1 MSTLLTPIKTLM
13 GVWKIAMEIITD
25 EIENLKSAWKKTS
38 EQQLFHELE
47 SEYGF
52 PRATCRSLVQLM
64 HEFIEQNY
72 GNQREDKQIL
82 YHAVS
87 KDEPPGKQLDKI
99 KIVSVKLTIT
109 HPEDADILEKKGVS
123 GLRQHKL
130 VRFTTEAYDQG
141 GLLVQEDL
149 ALLVNSSLR
158 TIQRDMKELREL
170 GIDIPTRGSIQDIGP
185 TISHKTKI
193 VELWLKGF
201 EYTEIELR
209 TNHSGHSIKR
219 YLVDFSRIVML
230 QDKGYTINQIRE
242 LTDNSEKVVKEHL
255 DLFNKYKDE
264 CKDRIQQLL
273 QPSKIALD
281 TSDKKKEMSL

>member
-1 MSTLLTPIKTLM
+1 MTTTLTPINNLM
-13 GVWKIAMEIITD
+13 GIWKVAMEIIEN

-38 EQQLFHELE
+38 EQQLFNELE
-47 SEYGF
+47 TEYGF

-72 GNQREDKQIL
+72 GNQREDKQII
-82 YHAVS
+82 YQAVG

-99 KIVSVKLTIT
+99 KIVSVKITIT
-109 HPEDADILEKKGVS
+109 HPEDASILETKDVG

-130 VRFTTEAYDQG
+130 VRFTNEAYDQG
-141 GLLVQEDL
+141 GLLVQEDF
-149 ALLVNSSLR
+149 ALLVNSSVR
-158 TIQRDMKELREL
+158 TIQRDMKELRDR

-209 TNHSGHSIKR
+209 TNHSGHAIKR

-230 QDKGYTINQIRE
+230 QDKGYTSNQIRE
-242 LTDNSEKVVKEHL
+242 LTNNSEKVVKEHL
-255 DLFNKYKDE
+255 DLFDKYKDE
-264 CKDRIQQLL
+264 GKDRIQQLL
-273 QPSKIALD
+273 KPSKMAFE
-281 TSDKKKEMSL
+281 TSNKKKEMNL